1 MIFFLNKRMIW
12 FYLFNFEWFTFMLV
26 VLFKNVNVRLAE
38 EMSYKRTLNTLIIMG
53 LSLKYYNH
61 DISLAKIFSHSVEYI
76 NSIDLITTFSLNTF
90 KFNFLNEIEGILT

>member
-1 MIFFLNKRMIW
+1 
-12 FYLFNFEWFTFMLV
+12 
-26 VLFKNVNVRLAE
+26 
-38 EMSYKRTLNTLIIMG
+38 MG

-90 KFNFLNEIEGILT
+90 KLNFLNEIEGILT